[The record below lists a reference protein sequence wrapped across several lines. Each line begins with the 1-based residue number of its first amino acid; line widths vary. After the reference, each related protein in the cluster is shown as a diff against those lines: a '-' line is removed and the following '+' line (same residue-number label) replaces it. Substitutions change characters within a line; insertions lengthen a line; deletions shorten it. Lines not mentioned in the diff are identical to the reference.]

1 MNALIFEKPLIAPL
15 RHSVISRMHTLQ
27 AWGANYT
34 QIVNALA
41 KKLDA
46 NVQNVANCLYKNHEA
61 IEMLDFEM
69 ELLEQIDDSLIELEH
84 QTAVMVEQ
92 LKRVGRRVGPN
103 QMKLFYNLPTI
114 IDALHSRA

>member
-1 MNALIFEKPLIAPL
+1 MNALTFETPLVAPL
-15 RHSVISRMHTLQ
+15 RHSVISRLHTLQ

-34 QIVNALA
+34 QIVHALS
-41 KKLDA
+41 KKLDT
-46 NVQNVANCLYKNHEA
+46 NVQSIANCLYKNHEA
-61 IEMLDFEM
+61 IELLDFEVD
-69 ELLEQIDDSLIELEH
+69 LLESIDDSLIELEH

-92 LKRVGRRVGPN
+92 LKRVGRESGPN